1 MTQYGAAYTKRT
13 PWTLPRACHL
23 KWIILWPKR
32 VNHYQIC
39 LFSQALMTVTKMI
52 VLYIIIIPF
61 LLYMHVILVTIN
73 YSENCAGIHFEKEI
87 PAHTK
92 NSHYDGACHSV
103 FQHFHCFYNVAVVIV
118 CKHPCKNVYGITF
131 LKSTFCQTS
140 TELSFHGLMDVNWW
154 AEEVRLTVT
163 HLLFKL

>member
-1 MTQYGAAYTKRT
+1 
-13 PWTLPRACHL
+13 
-23 KWIILWPKR
+23 
-32 VNHYQIC
+32 
-39 LFSQALMTVTKMI
+39 MTVTKMI
-52 VLYIIIIPF
+52 VLYIIIFPF

-73 YSENCAGIHFEKEI
+73 YSENCAGIHFEREI

-92 NSHYDGACHSV
+92 NSHYDGACHSM